1 MASLLIG
8 EYQHS
13 LDGKGRLIIPAR
25 LREGLGERFVVTK
38 GLDTCLFVY
47 PETEWDS
54 LEAKLRA
61 LPLTSSDVR
70 AFVRLLFAG
79 ATVCELDKQG
89 RILVPPHLRSHAHLE
104 RDAVILGVAN
114 RVEIWDQQVWT
125 NYSSRAAESYEQV
138 AEQLE
143 GLGI

>member
-1 MASLLIG
+1 MLIG

-13 LDGKGRLIIPAR
+13 LDDKGRLNIPSR
-25 LREGLGERFVVTK
+25 LRDGLGEQFVVTK

-47 PETEWDS
+47 PLSEWES
-54 LEAKLRA
+54 LESKLRA
-61 LPLTSSDVR
+61 LPFTSADVR
-70 AFVRLLFAG
+70 SFVRLLFAG

-89 RILVPPHLRSHAHLE
+89 RILLPQNLRAHAHLE

-114 RVEIWDQQVWT
+114 RVEIWDKSVWED
-125 NYSSRAAESYEQV
+125 YSTHAAASFEQV
-138 AEQLE
+138 AGNLE

>member
-1 MASLLIG
+1 VASLLIG

-13 LDGKGRLIIPAR
+13 LDEKGRLIIPSR
-25 LREGLGERFVVTK
+25 LRDGLGERFVVTK

-47 PETEWDS
+47 PEPEWDS

-61 LPLTSSDVR
+61 LPLTSADVR
-70 AFVRLLFAG
+70 SFVRLLFAG

-89 RILVPPHLRSHAHLE
+89 RILLPPHLRDHARLE

-114 RVEIWDQQVWT
+114 RVEIWDKSIWSV
-125 NYSSRAAESYEQV
+125 YSTRAEASFEKVAES
-138 AEQLE
+138 LE